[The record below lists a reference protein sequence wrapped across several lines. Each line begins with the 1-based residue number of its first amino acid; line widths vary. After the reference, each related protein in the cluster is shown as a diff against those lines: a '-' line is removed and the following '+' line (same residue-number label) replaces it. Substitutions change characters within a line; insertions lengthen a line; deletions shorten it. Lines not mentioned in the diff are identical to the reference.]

1 MPYRTL
7 LLQCECGRTASKIRE
22 VGFTANHHLVLH
34 WRCVACKKFMYVI
47 KPLADCWR
55 DCPTTD
61 GADQNV
67 QFCEESIRE
76 SDRKFLHKLGI
87 KFPDSAV

>member
-7 LLQCECGRTASKIRE
+7 LLQCECGRNASKIRE

-34 WRCVACKKFMYVI
+34 WRCVACTKFMYVV

-55 DCPTTD
+55 DCPSMD
-61 GADQNV
+61 GQNEAV
-67 QFCEESIRE
+67 PFCDEWIQE
-76 SDRKFLHKLGI
+76 SDKSFLRSLGV
-87 KFPDSAV
+87 KFPEGAG